1 MPKGTY
7 AGRGA
12 QAVPKG
18 SKLGKDIIALSDEEK
33 LEKKVAAKQKA
44 IRQKDSSSWG
54 AAKKF
59 AAKKKKKTPG
69 NIQKR
74 AADLR
79 AKAQAVET
87 SGTGNKRAAE
97 TYRQAARELL
107 ARIPKGK

>member
-1 MPKGTY
+1 MPKEIY

-12 QAVPKG
+12 QAAK
-18 SKLGKDIIALSDEEK
+18 SKSDQRAIIALSDKEK

-44 IRQKDSSSWG
+44 MRDKDSSSWK
-54 AAKKF
+54 AAKRS
-59 AAKKKKKTPG
+59 AAKRARKTPE

-79 AKAQAVET
+79 AKAQAVSKT
-87 SGTGNKRAAE
+87 NKRAAE